1 MLLSN
6 VWYCILNKIQWR
18 KCLQV
23 ANREDGLRLRCSL
36 QTKKVHCLLSR
47 KVTFNPS
54 RFLLVR
60 TVKMCD
66 QKNLPWPDQSLDL
79 NIVSFLQI
87 WREEYKADYL
97 LQHPWSNWQMFWCSD
112 IRLIKSM
119 NLYQRLQVESC
130 IQGKCWLNTLIKK
143 YSQAF
148 TWFCSAPRDARHCQ
162 AGVIVSHATCLT

>member
-119 NLYQRLQVESC
+119 NLYQRPPGWKLYSREMLV
-130 IQGKCWLNTLIKK
+130 KHLNKEIF
-143 YSQAF
+143 S
-148 TWFCSAPRDARHCQ
+148 RDHM
-162 AGVIVSHATCLT
+162 ILFSP